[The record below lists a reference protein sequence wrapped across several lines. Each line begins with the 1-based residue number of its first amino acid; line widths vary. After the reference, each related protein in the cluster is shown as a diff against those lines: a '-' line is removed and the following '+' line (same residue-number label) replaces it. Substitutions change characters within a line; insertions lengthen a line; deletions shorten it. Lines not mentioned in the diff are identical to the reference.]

1 MADGITT
8 IPNDLGE
15 WASVKETVHEL
26 LFPLHTFTGTLER
39 EDDNLLVNNIQGVY
53 ETLLEKLEK
62 DLVGLFDVVE
72 KEVGIVGATR
82 PEQGDPKAFLIPL
95 GKTML
100 ATEDVE
106 EGFRVLRLAP
116 RTME

>member
-1 MADGITT
+1 MAGEVTT
-8 IPNDLGE
+8 IPNELGE
-15 WASVKETVHEL
+15 WTSVRETVQEL
-26 LFPLHTFTGTLER
+26 LFPLQNFTGTLER
-39 EDDNLLVNNIQGVY
+39 EDDNNLVESIQYVY

-62 DLVGLFDVVE
+62 DLMGLFDVVE

-82 PEQGDPKAFLIPL
+82 PERGEAKAFLIPL
-95 GKTML
+95 GKPTI